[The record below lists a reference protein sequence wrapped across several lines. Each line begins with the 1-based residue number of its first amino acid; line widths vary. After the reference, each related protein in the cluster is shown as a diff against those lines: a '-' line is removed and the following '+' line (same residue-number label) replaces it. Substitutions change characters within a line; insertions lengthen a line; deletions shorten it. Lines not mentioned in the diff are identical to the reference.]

1 MDELVINTEIE
12 DFATVEGHRG
22 RVIGWTLRATK
33 RQGKEM
39 YPLALRVL
47 GLLVF
52 R

>member
-1 MDELVINTEIE
+1 MINTEIE
-12 DFATVEGHRG
+12 DFATVKGCGG
-22 RVIGWTLRATK
+22 RVIGLTLRATK

-47 GLLVF
+47 SLLVF